1 VHLDV
6 TGRNL
11 LCELHTSD
19 AHKSQRACMHITRTC
34 QWSARYLLPTAEA
47 WLRAKGRTCVQLVVC
62 SLIGSCSSTMLHDVN
77 TVDLCKINITGVV
90 GQMATRWWWLW
101 SMMSSGSS
109 CERNGRLT
117 TCACVR
123 ACVRGI
129 RSTRVGSREQL
140 TLLSCLM
147 CAMLDACGV
156 FKITAQASERASVFP
171 RSSCFKTPRM
181 RVHAH
186 ECHVSRNGH
195 KTARCTVQRFE
206 LKPLCDGNKA
216 PAHARQQQKKDR
228 NTGNE
233 LVNKKPQR
241 HAKHMLEIQLQ
252 AILSRHQ
259 KQTNA
264 ARVVGGGGAQI
275 ECGGR
280 VLARFCRRARV
291 SE

>member
-1 VHLDV
+1 MCVH
-6 TGRNL
+6 
-11 LCELHTSD
+11 
-19 AHKSQRACMHITRTC
+19 AHYSHMSVERAVSVANSRSLATRER
-34 QWSARYLLPTAEA
+34 AD
-47 WLRAKGRTCVQLVVC
+47 LRAACCVQFDRIMQFNNVTRC
-62 SLIGSCSSTMLHDVN
+62 EHSRP
-77 TVDLCKINITGVV
+77 LCKINITGVV

-109 CERNGRLT
+109 RERNGRLT

-140 TLLSCLM
+140 TLLSGLM

-171 RSSCFKTPRM
+171 TSSCFKTPRM

-186 ECHVSRNGH
+186 GCHVSRKGN

-216 PAHARQQQKKDR
+216 PAHARQHQKKDR
-228 NTGNE
+228 NTGMS
-233 LVNKKPQR
+233 L
-241 HAKHMLEIQLQ
+241 
-252 AILSRHQ
+252 
-259 KQTNA
+259 
-264 ARVVGGGGAQI
+264 
-275 ECGGR
+275 
-280 VLARFCRRARV
+280 
-291 SE
+291 